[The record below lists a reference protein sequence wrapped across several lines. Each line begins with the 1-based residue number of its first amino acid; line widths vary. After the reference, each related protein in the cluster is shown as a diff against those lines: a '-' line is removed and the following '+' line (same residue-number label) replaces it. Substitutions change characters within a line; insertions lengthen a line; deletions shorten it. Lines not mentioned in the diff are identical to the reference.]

1 MGKILYIRLDST
13 PLPEISD
20 EIIVKDFNLESYFC
34 TLLGKKLLAEQNI
47 IQSVSFPGKIISDF
61 KDSSPK
67 IYNTVIEQWESILV
81 QLLIDDD
88 MRNQCFEINI
98 PFPYFDWLSHHE
110 NPIYRKIGKKQ
121 SLCLSFK
128 GELLYE
134 ELVAC
139 ILMKRLRFTISK
151 ITDDID
157 YMVVSRRILDKGTT
171 FIKYLM
177 QLNDKFNDLKVIDCQ
192 MFIPKRIAEKRKT
205 FEIMY
210 EFSSPRERI
219 IRIRDKKTKKYGFI
233 NEQMELVVPCEYDFC
248 GHFVDGLAFAYDK
261 NKVAFQIDQAG
272 NIHELPSYDYYE
284 VSNFS
289 DGLALVRKDKEGN
302 YAYINKEGEEI
313 INVFYPGGCFSFREG
328 LAIVVNADH
337 KSGFIDKMG
346 IEVIPCQFDNITRFS
361 EGLASVKI
369 NNKYGFI
376 DKTGKM
382 VIPCEYRDTSDFSE
396 GLALV
401 TLTINNKYGGFIDKT
416 GKIVI
421 PCNKSSHINDV
432 PKGLALVPIRYINLC
447 MDKNRPFFSMTISRS
462 LRNHLSEC
470 SKELALVIAT
480 DKYYGFIDETE
491 EIIIP
496 CSKSDCISEFSDELA
511 YVKINNKFGFI
522 NKTGKTVI
530 PYIYDWAQEFSEGL
544 ALVTINNKY
553 GFIDKTGK
561 IVIPCKYTS
570 RFKYNFSDGLALV
583 SEREFGP
590 YYFINKKGEIIV
602 PPNKYRDMRPFY
614 DGLACVDGGY
624 IDNEGNEVI
633 PTGIL
638 YNQSR
643 DFSEGMVWITT
654 FVKGEMRYA
663 LIKKEWIM

>member
-61 KDSSPK
+61 KDSSSK

-88 MRNQCFEINI
+88 MRNQCFKINI

-134 ELVAC
+134 ELVTC
-139 ILMKRLRFTISK
+139 ILMKRLRFTLSK

-157 YMVVSRRILDKGTT
+157 YMVVSLTILDKGIM

-177 QLNDKFNDLKVIDCQ
+177 RLNDKFDGLNVIDRQ
-192 MFIPKRIAEKRKT
+192 MFISKKIAEKRKILET
-205 FEIMY
+205 MY
-210 EFSSPRERI
+210 ELSLPREGR

-248 GHFVDGLAFAYDK
+248 GHFIDGLAFTYDK
-261 NKVAFQIDQAG
+261 KAAFQIDQAG
-272 NIHELPSYDYYE
+272 NIHELPSYNYYE

-302 YAYINKEGEEI
+302 YAYINKEGKEI
-313 INVFYPGGCFSFREG
+313 INVFYPKGCCSFREG
-328 LAIVVNADH
+328 LATVVNADC
-337 KSGFIDKMG
+337 KIGFIDKTG
-346 IEVIPCQFDNITRFS
+346 IEVIPCQFDTITIFS

-369 NNKYGFI
+369 NDKYGFI

-382 VIPCEYRDTSDFSE
+382 VIPCKYDITSDFSE
-396 GLALV
+396 GLAKV
-401 TLTINNKYGGFIDKT
+401 TINNKYGGFIDKT
-416 GKIVI
+416 GEIVI
-421 PCNKSSHINDV
+421 SYSSSLISDI
-432 PKGLALVPIRYINLC
+432 PEGLTLLPIREQYRRVYQNF
-447 MDKNRPFFSMTISRS
+447 MVMPNIS
-462 LRNHLSEC
+462 
-470 SKELALVIAT
+470 
-480 DKYYGFIDETE
+480 D
-491 EIIIP
+491 
-496 CSKSDCISEFSDELA
+496 
-511 YVKINNKFGFI
+511 
-522 NKTGKTVI
+522 
-530 PYIYDWAQEFSEGL
+530 FSEGL
-544 ALVTINNKY
+544 ALVITNNKYDGFFEYPWEIIIPYSKCGCIGNFSEGLAFVKLNDKYGVINKTGRTVIPYKYDAVGNFSEGLAIVEINNKY

-561 IVIPCKYTS
+561 IVIPCKYIS
-570 RFKYNFSDGLALV
+570 FYRYGFSDGLALV

-590 YYFINKKGEIIV
+590 HYFINKKGAIIV
-602 PPNKYRDMRPFY
+602 PPNKYRDMRPFC

-624 IDNEGNEVI
+624 IDNEGNEII
-633 PTGIL
+633 PPGIL
-638 YNQSR
+638 YSQSR

>member
-20 EIIVKDFNLESYFC
+20 KIIVKDFNLESYFC
-34 TLLGKKLLAEQNI
+34 TLLGKKLLTEQNI
-47 IQSVSFPGKIISDF
+47 IQSISFPGKIISDF

-110 NPIYRKIGKKQ
+110 NPIYRKIGKNQ
-121 SLCLSFK
+121 SQCLSFK

-134 ELVAC
+134 ELVTC
-139 ILMKRLRFTISK
+139 ILMKRLRFTLSK
-151 ITDDID
+151 ITDDIN
-157 YMVVSRRILDKGTT
+157 YIVVSLPILDKGTT

-177 QLNDKFNDLKVIDCQ
+177 QLNDKFEGLNVIDRQ
-192 MFIPKRIAEKRKT
+192 MVVSKKIAEKRKT
-205 FEIMY
+205 LETMY
-210 EFSSPRERI
+210 ELSLPREGR

-233 NEQMELVVPCEYDFC
+233 NEQMELIVPCEYDFC
-248 GHFVDGLAFAYDK
+248 GHFVDGLAFTYD

-272 NIHELPSYDYYE
+272 NIHELPSYDYYK
-284 VSNFS
+284 VSKFS
-289 DGLALVRKDKEGN
+289 DGLALVRKDKEGS
-302 YAYINKEGEEI
+302 YTYINKEGKEI
-313 INVFYPGGCFSFREG
+313 INVFYPIGCASFREG
-328 LAIVVNADH
+328 LALVINADR
-337 KSGFIDKMG
+337 KTGFIDKTG
-346 IEVIPCQFDNITRFS
+346 TEVIPCRFANITGFS
-361 EGLASVKI
+361 EGLASVEI
-369 NNKYGFI
+369 NHKYGFI

-382 VIPCEYRDTSDFSE
+382 VIPCRYDFTSDFSE

-401 TLTINNKYGGFIDKT
+401 TINDKYTGFIDKT
-416 GKIVI
+416 GEIVMSYSSSRISDI
-421 PCNKSSHINDV
+421 PEGLTLLPIREQYRRVYQNFMVMPYIND
-432 PKGLALVPIRYINLC
+432 
-447 MDKNRPFFSMTISRS
+447 
-462 LRNHLSEC
+462 
-470 SKELALVIAT
+470 
-480 DKYYGFIDETE
+480 
-491 EIIIP
+491 
-496 CSKSDCISEFSDELA
+496 
-511 YVKINNKFGFI
+511 
-522 NKTGKTVI
+522 
-530 PYIYDWAQEFSEGL
+530 FSEGL
-544 ALVTINNKY
+544 ALVTTNNKYDGFFEHPGEIIIPYSKCGCIGDFSEGLAFVKINDKYGVINKTGRTVIPYKYDAIGNFSDGLAFVEINNKY

-561 IVIPCKYTS
+561 IVIPCKYTY
-570 RFKYNFSDGLALV
+570 RFKYNFSDGLTLV

-638 YNQSR
+638 YNQRR

-654 FVKGEMRYA
+654 FVKGKMRYA

>member
-20 EIIVKDFNLESYFC
+20 KIIVKDFNLESYFC

-47 IQSVSFPGKIISDF
+47 IQSLSFPGKIISDF

-67 IYNTVIEQWESILV
+67 IYNTVIEQWESMLV
-81 QLLIDDD
+81 QLLVADDIQ
-88 MRNQCFEINI
+88 NQCFEINI
-98 PFPYFDWLSHHE
+98 PFPYFDWLFHHE

-134 ELVAC
+134 ELVTC
-139 ILMKRLRFTISK
+139 ILMKRLRFALSK

-157 YMVVSRRILDKGTT
+157 YIVVSLPILYKGTT

-177 QLNDKFNDLKVIDCQ
+177 QLNDKFDGLNIIDRQ
-192 MFIPKRIAEKRKT
+192 MFISKKIAEKRKALET
-205 FEIMY
+205 MY
-210 EFSSPRERI
+210 ELSLPREGR

-248 GHFVDGLAFAYDK
+248 GHFVDDLAFTYD

-302 YAYINKEGEEI
+302 YAYINKEGKEI
-313 INVFYPGGCFSFREG
+313 INVFYPKGCSSFREG
-328 LAIVVNADH
+328 LAMVVNADR
-337 KSGFIDKMG
+337 KIGFIDKTG

-361 EGLASVKI
+361 EGLASVNINDKYGFINKTGEMVIPCRYDITSDFSEGLAKVIINNKYGGFIDKTGEIVISYSCSDISDVPEGLTLVPSGYIHWSSLKKYNGLLLRHGIVGSVDEGLALVKANNKYDGFITMGWETLIPCSKYDYIGDFSEGLAFVKLNDKYGVINKIGKTVIPYKYDAVGNFSEGLAFVEI

-376 DKTGKM
+376 DKTGK
-382 VIPCEYRDTSDFSE
+382 T
-396 GLALV
+396 
-401 TLTINNKYGGFIDKT
+401 
-416 GKIVI
+416 
-421 PCNKSSHINDV
+421 
-432 PKGLALVPIRYINLC
+432 
-447 MDKNRPFFSMTISRS
+447 
-462 LRNHLSEC
+462 
-470 SKELALVIAT
+470 
-480 DKYYGFIDETE
+480 
-491 EIIIP
+491 
-496 CSKSDCISEFSDELA
+496 
-511 YVKINNKFGFI
+511 
-522 NKTGKTVI
+522 
-530 PYIYDWAQEFSEGL
+530 
-544 ALVTINNKY
+544 
-553 GFIDKTGK
+553 
-561 IVIPCKYTS
+561 VIPCKYIS
-570 RFKYNFSDGLALV
+570 FWRYGFSDGLALV

-590 YYFINKKGEIIV
+590 HYFINKKGAIIV
-602 PPNKYRDMRPFY
+602 PPNKYRDMRPFC
-614 DGLACVDGGY
+614 DGLACVDEGY
-624 IDNEGNEVI
+624 IDNEGNEII
-633 PTGIL
+633 PPSIL
-638 YNQSR
+638 YSQSR

-654 FVKGEMRYA
+654 FVKGKMRYA